1 MSLFERMQ
9 AAGVEPNMLQLQ
21 YRMHPSI
28 CAFPSLKFYDG
39 RLASQPTA
47 ADRMPP
53 KGDFHVSTRREYG
66 LTNIRCGTAMK
77 IKSPKVWHARQK
89 LVLER
94 CKNPKPLGTIVDRAA
109 I

>member
-1 MSLFERMQ
+1 MQVSLFERMQ

-53 KGDFHVSTRREYG
+53 KGDLHVSTRREYDRNWS
-66 LTNIRCGTAMK
+66 LNDVK
-77 IKSPKVWHARQK
+77 IQNPSAR
-89 LVLER
+89 L
-94 CKNPKPLGTIVDRAA
+94 
-109 I
+109 